1 MTIIKRIKFKSAS
14 GKWHSYIAT
23 YVDGVMVS
31 DDWNE
36 IQRIKRS

>member
-14 GKWHSYIAT
+14 GKVHSYIAT
-23 YVDGVMVS
+23 YIDGVIVS

-36 IQRIKRS
+36 IQRLKAH